1 MLTIRSLNAR
11 GVLAPLPRPIV
22 TASGTVEK
30 APILLLDLTTEESV
44 TGRAYN
50 FGYNPASLKPMAAF
64 AASLSEMLA
73 GRPAAPAN
81 IYSETRARF
90 RLMGVQ
96 GLVGMVLSG
105 LDMALWDAMG
115 RAAEKPVAELLG
127 SAPCP
132 LPAYD
137 SQGAFRPGQDE
148 AAAEAALAA
157 GYSALKVRP
166 GMGDLDVDVAAM
178 TRLREVVGEGTRVM
192 VDYNQSL
199 DAPEAIRRAER
210 LHEFDLYWLEEPV
223 PAEDL
228 TGHAAVNA
236 ASPIPVQTG
245 ENWWMPEGAALSIAM
260 EASTFVMPDLGKIG
274 GVTGFMR
281 VAAMADAAGL
291 PLSSHLYPE
300 ASAHVLAAAPAM
312 HYLEYLDF
320 AGAIL
325 ADPARPESG
334 EMTARGPGLGIDW
347 NEKAVERYLV

>member
-1 MLTIRSLNAR
+1 
-11 GVLAPLPRPIV
+11 
-22 TASGTVEK
+22 
-30 APILLLDLTTEESV
+30 
-44 TGRAYN
+44 
-50 FGYNPASLKPMAAF
+50 
-64 AASLSEMLA
+64 
-73 GRPAAPAN
+73 
-81 IYSETRARF
+81 
-90 RLMGVQ
+90 
-96 GLVGMVLSG
+96 
-105 LDMALWDAMG
+105 
-115 RAAEKPVAELLG
+115 
-127 SAPCP
+127 
-132 LPAYD
+132 
-137 SQGAFRPGQDE
+137 
-148 AAAEAALAA
+148 
-157 GYSALKVRP
+157 
-166 GMGDLDVDVAAM
+166 
-178 TRLREVVGEGTRVM
+178 M

>member
-1 MLTIRSLNAR
+1 MLTIRSLSAR

-30 APILLLDLTTEESV
+30 APILLLDLTTEEGV

-50 FGYNPASLKPMAAF
+50 FGYNPASLQPMAAF
-64 AASLSEMLA
+64 AASLSKMLA
-73 GRPAAPAN
+73 GRPAAPAD
-81 IYSETRARF
+81 IYNETRARF

-115 RAAEKPVAELLG
+115 RAADMPVAELLG
-127 SAPCP
+127 SAPRP

-157 GYSALKVRP
+157 GYSALKLRP
-166 GMGDLDVDVAAM
+166 GMGDLDFDVAAM

-245 ENWWMPEGAALSIAM
+245 ENWWMPEGAGLSIAM

-334 EMTARGPGLGIDW
+334 EMTERGPGLGIDW